1 MRWMVRNIKCCF
13 LSLSL
18 SAWKC
23 WVCTHTHVR
32 LCTIVD
38 SQANRKG
45 PTKDLQF
52 HSYQHK
58 INPTAHSI
66 SFPLPMNE
74 TLFRHSY
81 LLTNKHLSPHHLIV
95 RLRNLLAVI
104 DVYYVIEWSYGRRE
118 RETCE
123 LLSILF
129 GAGNGVAKGGRSFK
143 TVWLN
148 DIVCY
153 NDDDSHAVNGFGCG
167 RELSMG
173 RRSPAQVPAEV
184 PSASFRE

>member
-1 MRWMVRNIKCCF
+1 VDGAKHIKCCF

-74 TLFRHSY
+74 SLFRHSY
-81 LLTNKHLSPHHLIV
+81 LLTNKYLSPIILSSDCV
-95 RLRNLLAVI
+95 TSLR
-104 DVYYVIEWSYGRRE
+104 
-118 RETCE
+118 
-123 LLSILF
+123 
-129 GAGNGVAKGGRSFK
+129 
-143 TVWLN
+143 
-148 DIVCY
+148 
-153 NDDDSHAVNGFGCG
+153 
-167 RELSMG
+167 
-173 RRSPAQVPAEV
+173 
-184 PSASFRE
+184 

>member
-81 LLTNKHLSPHHLIV
+81 LLTNKHLPHHLIV

-104 DVYYVIEWSYGRRE
+104 DVYYVIEWSYGWRE

-123 LLSILF
+123 SYYRFFSGLEMVSQKV
-129 GAGNGVAKGGRSFK
+129 AGHS
-143 TVWLN
+143 
-148 DIVCY
+148 
-153 NDDDSHAVNGFGCG
+153 
-167 RELSMG
+167 
-173 RRSPAQVPAEV
+173 RRSG
-184 PSASFRE
+184 